1 MKQFLKVHQLAM
13 QLDTLLHKYCSDIFS
28 LGLRGFVAWQFLKAA
43 LSKLDDWTSTIS
55 LFQEEYQVPL
65 LSPELAAYVGTGA
78 ELVFSILLLLGLFS
92 RLSAFGLLLVNV
104 MAVVSYPILWNLECP
119 AALNDHFYW
128 GMLLLALMIFGAGKL
143 SVDHLLTR
151 TYQK

>member
-13 QLDTLLHKYCSDIFS
+13 QLDTLLQKYCSDIFS
-28 LGLRGFVAWQFLKAA
+28 LGLRGFVAWQFLKSA
-43 LSKLDDWTSTIS
+43 LSKLDDWSSTIS

-65 LSPELAAYVGTGA
+65 LSPELAAYAGTGA
-78 ELVFSILLLLGLFS
+78 ELVFASLLLLGLFS

-104 MAVVSYPILWNLECP
+104 MAVASYPILWNLECP

-143 SVDHLLTR
+143 SVDHLLVR